1 MLKEVSNL
9 AEFAQAKI
17 ILEKHEK
24 AIEDLNKSMRVPKPQ
39 NSDNEPPVHENPFA
53 C

>member
-9 AEFAQAKI
+9 AEYTQAKI

-24 AIEDLNKSMRVPKPQ
+24 VMEDLNKSMVVPKPQ
-39 NSDNEPPVHENPFA
+39 LSDNGAVHENPFA

>member
-9 AEFAQAKI
+9 AEYAQAKI
-17 ILEKHEK
+17 ILDKHEK
-24 AIEDLNKSMRVPKPQ
+24 VMEDLNKSMAVPKLQ
-39 NSDNEPPVHENPFA
+39 NSDNKVVHENPFA